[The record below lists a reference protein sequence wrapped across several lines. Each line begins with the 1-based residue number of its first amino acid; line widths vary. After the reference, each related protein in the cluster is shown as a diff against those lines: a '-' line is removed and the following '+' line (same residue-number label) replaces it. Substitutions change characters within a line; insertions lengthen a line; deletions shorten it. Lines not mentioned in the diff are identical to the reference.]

1 MSIKALAAEQEALSA
16 TLISTAVAFGMLD
29 EFQTVPLDAFSVRCR
44 PFAEAMVALHKA
56 GVSVEASTLLSALKA
71 TGVKRDWGAEL
82 VDLSVESST
91 PAAFGHHADRLMV
104 IRAAFAAGRHLL
116 VATSAASEA
125 RLDDALDALKRA
137 QEAAEE
143 TATIGEDD
151 TATVEEAAIELQRRL
166 DAGEGAS
173 VPVLTGYDC
182 FDRALR
188 GSIFAETRMVVIGA
202 RPGVGK
208 TALGLNL
215 AVGAARHSPVL
226 YWCGEMPRDQLLAR
240 MAVSLCEVPLPAVLD
255 GRMSPQQRD
264 QLRETLGELSSLPI
278 VLSDKSSMNPAR
290 IDVVIRRMIRAGTK
304 PRMVVIDYLQRMK
317 VQTARSR
324 EQEVNQLAQDI
335 KGMAVEHNI
344 CIVVMVQ
351 LNRNIES
358 RASREPQLSDLRESG
373 GIEQEADSVIFP
385 DRPNTYDKGV
395 DPRVAK
401 LAIRKNRHGPNM
413 VTFDMA
419 WDGSQQRWSE
429 R

>member
-1 MSIKALAAEQEALSA
+1 
-16 TLISTAVAFGMLD
+16 
-29 EFQTVPLDAFSVRCR
+29 
-44 PFAEAMVALHKA
+44 
-56 GVSVEASTLLSALKA
+56 
-71 TGVKRDWGAEL
+71 
-82 VDLSVESST
+82 
-91 PAAFGHHADRLMV
+91 
-104 IRAAFAAGRHLL
+104 
-116 VATSAASEA
+116 
-125 RLDDALDALKRA
+125 
-137 QEAAEE
+137 
-143 TATIGEDD
+143 
-151 TATVEEAAIELQRRL
+151 
-166 DAGEGAS
+166 
-173 VPVLTGYDC
+173 
-182 FDRALR
+182 
-188 GSIFAETRMVVIGA
+188 
-202 RPGVGK
+202 
-208 TALGLNL
+208 
-215 AVGAARHSPVL
+215 
-226 YWCGEMPRDQLLAR
+226 
-240 MAVSLCEVPLPAVLD
+240 
-255 GRMSPQQRD
+255 MSPQQRD

-324 EQEVNQLAQDI
+324 EQEVNQLAQDL